1 MPKVRYSN
9 KAVEDLTSIWEYAYS
24 EWSESQADE
33 YYEMLISSCNRLLHP
48 SIISNRSYDEIT
60 DGLLGIRAG
69 HHVIFYMI
77 MDNEDVMVIRILHE
91 RMDIK
96 MHLLTK

>member
-96 MHLLTK
+96 MHLPTK

>member
-24 EWSESQADE
+24 EWCESQADE
-33 YYEMLISSCNRLLHP
+33 YYEMIISSSNRLLYP
-48 SIISNRSYDEIT
+48 SIISNRSNDEIT
-60 DGLLGIRAG
+60 NGLLGIKAG
-69 HHVIFYMI
+69 HHVIFYNI
-77 MDNEDVMVIRILHE
+77 MDNDDVMVIRILYE

-96 MHLLTK
+96 RHLLTK